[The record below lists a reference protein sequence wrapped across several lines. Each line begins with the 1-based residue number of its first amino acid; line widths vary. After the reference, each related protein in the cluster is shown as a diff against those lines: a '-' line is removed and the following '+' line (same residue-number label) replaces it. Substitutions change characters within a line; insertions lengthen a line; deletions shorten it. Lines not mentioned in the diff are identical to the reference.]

1 MSNQQTQVS
10 SRGGIGFVGVLT
22 IVFIVL
28 KLVGVISW
36 SWWWVLSPL
45 WISFGLSILLLI
57 GVAIV
62 VLIISALTSS
72 APGLTR
78 SSLHSRTHA
87 RAAYRRNLRK

>member
-1 MSNQQTQVS
+1 MTQQVQVS

-22 IVFIVL
+22 IVFVVL

-57 GVAIV
+57 GVALV
-62 VLIISALTSS
+62 VLIVAAFASS
-72 APGLTR
+72 NTTITPRR
-78 SSLHSRTHA
+78 SVHDRAHE